1 MAAKAKNPSCRQCKT
16 VKVSQLVYKDGA
28 LRRKRI
34 LQCPNHCD
42 LKCPQCDEIL
52 RVTSTR
58 PKEKS
63 LKCENCLWKGHSP
76 DREFLVAQNK
86 KRLLE
91 NQRSTNVPERAAIDL
106 QADEKCPHCGRGV
119 LVIERVEQVQI
130 SGAEIKITLSCNNSS
145 CGETFWEQIIDMS
158 EKQLTTRNRQVFAGI
173 SVCPSCELPIRS
185 DSRCGCS

>member
-1 MAAKAKNPSCRQCKT
+1 MAAKAENPTCRQCKT

-28 LRRKRI
+28 LRRKRV

-42 LKCPQCDEIL
+42 LKCPQCDETL

-63 LKCENCLWKGHSP
+63 LKCVNCLWNGHSP
-76 DREFLVAQNK
+76 DRKFLVAQK
-86 KRLLE
+86 KFLE
-91 NQRSTNVPERAAIDL
+91 NQRSTNIPERAVIDL
-106 QADEKCPHCGRGV
+106 RVGSNCSHCGHGV
-119 LVIERVEQVQI
+119 LVAERVERVQI
-130 SGAEIKITLSCNNSS
+130 SGSEIKITLSCDNSS

-158 EKQLTTRNRQVFAGI
+158 EKQLITSNRRVFPGI